1 MQNTRK
7 LAHAILWS
15 VLSALA
21 LSSCGTQLTPPPGD
35 PSARAAIPQ
44 DDKMLKR
51 FRNPTNGDHLT
62 AAVGPNPASL
72 GMWALSNGYQFEG
85 DQGLFFGTQLPDTI
99 PLKVYFSPSRNDY
112 MSLGNSAPLDNGTFP
127 NTDYR
132 YVGTTGFIFKDL
144 SHAAEM
150 AALGYG
156 LTPLTNWES
165 PANPRVNQMLSN
177 SPAEGANVKAAGWRD
192 WGVQGYSMF
201 HMPPVTT
208 TPSTP
213 VTQQPTTKPIEPAS
227 GVTPFFT
234 AQLRTPKANK
244 CLDIPGGTLNPV
256 QVQQW
261 ECNRNPAQDFDFELV
276 NDTTDTYRISNTQ
289 SHLCLSVPNGANAN
303 GTPISQNTC
312 SMSPDNLWKVRP
324 VQGQSNQYQ
333 LVGLNSKKCMDV
345 AGISQNAGAKVLLW
359 DCHQGEYINLGN
371 QTWEIT
377 QTLPGSFSAK
387 LFVPFSNQ
395 CLDVPNGER
404 RNGLQFQQWYC
415 NGLPP
420 QDFRFNPVSGTSDVF
435 TIWNHNTGQ
444 CLDAA
449 GLGKDNG
456 TPVQEWECNGGANQ
470 KWQLKNVGIVG
481 QYQLVDQNSG
491 KCLNV
496 VGISKNPNAKLEL
509 WECNT
514 GENIAKFGNQTFVV
528 YQPRAALP
536 DAFMATLRAVHSS
549 KCLDVPGG
557 DPNETMAQYNCNGND
572 NQHFWVSKTPN
583 GAYRLRNIRTDK
595 CVSSRYAT
603 LATPL
608 IQVGCTDN
616 DESTWDINNTDSP
629 SRYRV
634 KARGRGSVSCM
645 EVIAESK
652 ENTAAVNLNYCNS
665 NQNQSWTFNM
675 VPDGNSGSTWYT
687 KLGDFFYKNV
697 AQPVVQG
704 VGMPFY
710 NAVVRPVYRFGSQA
724 TNYMGESFS
733 RDVENSFKKI
743 PGFSD
748 KYFAKLENFVVN
760 DLYTKGIK
768 PEIANKI
775 VLGLSKLGD
784 GAMTFFDGFAGHYQV
799 WGEGLALG
807 FKQYGLYVAH
817 NAEAVASGLM
827 TGVDIPIEALYDPI
841 KLRNHLLLKAGLS
854 WAGTQAYI
862 VNELGTSIKVNQAI
876 NDAIT
881 YDGYVQEL
889 HQNGFIGLSHFNE
902 GVLSYLQDD
911 VLNRISS
918 TMINGVP
925 AMLSAAMINSVPY
938 VGQAVMV
945 MNALIAIAE
954 HPNDVSGLFVH
965 IAKSVLLND
974 KQLIANEVEKALKSA
989 QNVVKD
995 IVLQCSGKAELAT
1008 TIVDITKQ
1016 AQKIIKSYAT
1026 SWNAL
1031 AADIVLEYAHGYG
1044 DYSNTNFSKNSIQDG
1059 LYSSVVRVNTDGVIT
1074 YKWLAAVGGSVD
1086 VYESNS
1092 PPTKANLLR
1101 SLSRGKQKR
1110 SLSDVDAKDYK
1121 QLIELA
1127 NQGNDQA
1134 ITDDLNLMTSSKR
1147 QRIKNQ
1153 ADADLTKN
1161 VLQDVTQKYPT
1172 LDLTQDIPVGRKV
1185 LLGDSQGMD
1194 SGLIH
1199 FLRHAKQNPLT
1210 KVREN
1215 HTCFP
1220 DELGLEDPYK
1230 SIAFIKQV
1238 DELEDQG
1245 KVIRGQTGQDG
1256 KVKIEFFV
1264 ADTAI
1269 GKQANVPSDLKAV
1282 LVVKSQTGQPEA
1294 VTGGFPLPK
1303 NP

>member
-1 MQNTRK
+1 MRNVQK

-15 VLSALA
+15 AMSALV
-21 LSSCGTQLTPPPGD
+21 LSSCGGLPTPEGSTD
-35 PSARAAIPQ
+35 P
-44 DDKMLKR
+44 
-51 FRNPTNGDHLT
+51 
-62 AAVGPNPASL
+62 
-72 GMWALSNGYQFEG
+72 
-85 DQGLFFGTQLPDTI
+85 
-99 PLKVYFSPSRNDY
+99 
-112 MSLGNSAPLDNGTFP
+112 NSP
-127 NTDYR
+127 NTR
-132 YVGTTGFIFKDL
+132 AVNPQFAVQPGF
-144 SHAAEM
+144 
-150 AALGYG
+150 
-156 LTPLTNWES
+156 
-165 PANPRVNQMLSN
+165 
-177 SPAEGANVKAAGWRD
+177 
-192 WGVQGYSMF
+192 
-201 HMPPVTT
+201 
-208 TPSTP
+208 
-213 VTQQPTTKPIEPAS
+213 
-227 GVTPFFT
+227 TPFFT
-234 AQLRTPKANK
+234 AQLRTPRANK
-244 CLDIPGGTLNPV
+244 CLDVPGGTITPI
-256 QVQQW
+256 QVSQW
-261 ECNRNPAQDFDFELV
+261 DCNHNPAQDFDFELV
-276 NDTTDTYRISNTQ
+276 NDTTDTYRIANTQ
-289 SHLCLSVPNGANAN
+289 SGLCLSVPNGANAS

-312 SMSPDNLWKVRP
+312 STSPDNLWKLRP
-324 VQGQSNQYQ
+324 LNGQSNQYQ
-333 LVGLNSKKCMDV
+333 FVGINSGKCMDV
-345 AGISQNAGAKVLLW
+345 AGVNLNAGAKVWLW
-359 DCHQGEYINLGN
+359 DCHQGANITNNGN
-371 QTWEIT
+371 QTWEIS
-377 QTLPGSFSAK
+377 QTLAGSFSAK
-387 LFVPFSNQ
+387 LFVPFSKK
-395 CLDVPNGER
+395 CLDIPGGNLENR
-404 RNGLQFQQWYC
+404 IQLWQWDC
-415 NGLPP
+415 NGLSL
-420 QDFRFNPVSGTSDVF
+420 QDFRFNRVSGTTDMY
-435 TIWNHNTGQ
+435 TIWNHNSGK
-444 CLDAA
+444 CLDVEGPSTA
-449 GLGKDNG
+449 NN
-456 TPVQEWECNGGANQ
+456 TRIIQWYCSGALNQ
-470 KWQLKNVGIVG
+470 KWQLKSAGIVG
-481 QYQLVDQNSG
+481 QYQLVDQNSK
-491 KCLNV
+491 KCLDIA
-496 VGISKNPNAKLEL
+496 GINPNAGTQAQL
-509 WECNT
+509 WPCHQ
-514 GENIAKFGNQTFVV
+514 GENIVNFPSQTFVL
-528 YQPRAALP
+528 YQPREALP
-536 DAFMATLRAVHSS
+536 NAFMATLRAVHSS
-549 KCLDVPGG
+549 KCLNVPYGNP
-557 DPNETMAQYNCNGND
+557 DETMEQYSCNQTD
-572 NQHFWVSKTPN
+572 SQLFWVSKTPN
-583 GAYRLRNIRTDK
+583 GAYRLRNVQNGK
-595 CVSSRYAT
+595 CVSSRYVDAIR
-603 LATPL
+603 PL
-608 IQVGCTDN
+608 VQRGCTDN
-616 DESTWDINNTDSP
+616 DSETFAIYNTDTNNP
-629 SRYRV
+629 SRFRIE
-634 KARGRGSVSCM
+634 AMAQRHLFSNGHPCM
-645 EVIAESK
+645 DVDWESK
-652 ENTAAVNLNYCNS
+652 ENAAGVGLFNCKRS
-665 NQNQSWTFNM
+665 QNQAWTFNM
-675 VPDGNSGSTWYT
+675 VPDGDAGVTWYT
-687 KLGDFFYKNV
+687 KVADTLDRGI
-697 AQPVVQG
+697 AQPLQNE
-704 VGMPFY
+704 VGKPFY
-710 NAVVRPVYRFGSQA
+710 NAVVRPIYHFGDQA
-724 TNYMGESFS
+724 TNYLGNNFS
-733 RDVENSFKKI
+733 SDIENSFGKI
-743 PGFSD
+743 PGFT
-748 KYFAKLENFVVN
+748 KQGFAKLENFVVN

-827 TGVDIPIEALYDPI
+827 TGVDVPIEALYDPI
-841 KLRNHLLLKAGLS
+841 KLRNHLLSKVGLGGKATHG
-854 WAGTQAYI
+854 YI
-862 VNELGTSIKVNQAI
+862 VNELGSSPKVEQAI
-876 NDAIT
+876 KEAIT
-881 YDGYVQEL
+881 YNGYVQEL

-954 HPNDVSGLFVH
+954 HPNDVSDLFVH

-974 KQLIANEVEKALKSA
+974 KQQIANEVEKALKSA

-1110 SLSDVDAKDYK
+1110 PLSDVDAKDYK

-1134 ITDDLNLMTSSKR
+1134 ITDDLSLMNPSKR

-1161 VLQDVTQKYPT
+1161 VFQDTKEKYPT
-1172 LDLTQDIPVGRKV
+1172 LDLTQNIPVGSKV
-1185 LLGDSQGMD
+1185 LLGDPQGID

-1199 FLRHAKQNPLT
+1199 FLRHAKQQPLT

-1220 DELGLEDPYK
+1220 DELGLEDPNK

-1245 KVIRGQTGQDG
+1245 KVIRGQIGQDG

-1264 ADTAI
+1264 ADTAM

-1282 LVVKSQTGQPEA
+1282 LVVQPRPGQSEA

-1303 NP
+1303 TP